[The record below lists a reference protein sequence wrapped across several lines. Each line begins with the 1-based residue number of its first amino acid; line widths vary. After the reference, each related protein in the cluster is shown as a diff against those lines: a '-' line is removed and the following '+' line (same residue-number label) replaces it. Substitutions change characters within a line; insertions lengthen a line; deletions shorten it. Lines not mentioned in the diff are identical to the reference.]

1 MIQIPPY
8 LKITAFFFTLLV
20 FATACTPDKKTDISD
35 VDNRIR
41 LIFDTDANNEL
52 DDQHALAYLLFN
64 GDVFD
69 VEAVTVN
76 ATFSGGNIDLQYA
89 EAERVVQLCGMYGTM
104 PLLKGADASFPE
116 ILPYVMNDDFD
127 GAEAVNFIIDRSMAD
142 EDRPLLLLMVGKLTN
157 AALAIE
163 KQPTLVD
170 RIKIL
175 WLGSNYPDPGE
186 YNQDNDT
193 AAMNYLLNTGVE
205 FEIALVRYGKVDGTD
220 AVRAT
225 RDEIGQRMPGQG
237 LVIDRTV
244 EGRHGG
250 SFNNFGD
257 YSVNLFEHISYH
269 GDDQSRA
276 LFDMAAVA
284 ILKNPE
290 WASRRSIP
298 APIYLENQWVE
309 RPDNSRSIVLW
320 EFFDRDGIMED
331 FYRTMEQ
338 PVLAPAHT
346 E

>member
-1 MIQIPPY
+1 MIQIPSH
-8 LKITAFFFTLLV
+8 LKITVVFFALIA
-20 FATACTPDKKTDISD
+20 FATACTTDKKTEKSAEDS
-35 VDNRIR
+35 RLR

-89 EAERVVQLCGMYGTM
+89 EAERVVQLCGMHGKM

-116 ILPYVMNDDFD
+116 ILPNVMNDDFD
-127 GAEAVNFIIDRSMAD
+127 GAEAVNFIIDRGMAD

-157 AALAIE
+157 AALAIGKE
-163 KQPTLVD
+163 PALID
-170 RIKIL
+170 RIRIL

-205 FEIALVRYGKVDGTD
+205 FEIALVRYGKGDGTD

-225 RDEIGQRMPGQG
+225 RDEIGRRMPGQG
-237 LVIDRTV
+237 LVVDRPV

-250 SFNNFGD
+250 GFNNFGD

-269 GDDQSRA
+269 GDAQSRA

-298 APIYLENQWVE
+298 APIYIENQWVE
-309 RPDNSRSIVLW
+309 RPDNSRNIILW
-320 EFFDRDGIMED
+320 EFFDSDGIMDD

-338 PVLAPAHT
+338 PVLVRART